1 MENLFYKLYDTI
13 LTEALEI
20 PRHVFKELEDYI
32 VEIAKKIGIN
42 DIKRLTQK
50 SAPPK
55 EFKIDFTGTRWEF
68 LNVMNPRIKM
78 YLSMGRNKT
87 YYSNTDPVGG
97 DKDTIRSGKGYMMI
111 DYRDGLQRIISE
123 ILEHEV
129 AHFVQYS
136 IQANENR
143 KREGGSS
150 GDRFANKKK
159 PLIGGLPNAR
169 HLPKDLTVSGRKIK
183 SGKTWQLHKFGNREP
198 FPTINGIRSWV
209 LNAPDHNT
217 AVRKAKGYMG
227 DKWTKDHKMV
237 AQAREISNKRVEHT
251 HRPIEY
257 YTDMLSLIRVLQ
269 YNYHQEQIVGWESF
283 TKKEYFQKFMSGKH
297 DSLASRKQMDMAYR
311 IFKIFKSLPKPLYQ
325 QVLKRVYNIFVNKD
339 VKKDFDEIKK
349 ILKDTE
355 EAIVK
360 GRTENEIAAIKNPKK
375 PRSVT
380 PIPFD
385 LKIDDFKASPL
396 KEIRLEFIL
405 TDFDDKNYDATE
417 EILSKIGIGETWSQ
431 RMGETIYSIPMSWK
445 SIDLRFRTLAR
456 LINRYELNDEDSGY
470 TFDDEPVMKSNMYT
484 DAAVELFNLIQLEL
498 HYERGNDIP
507 DKLFHHWI
515 KPTEKSKKAFEARE
529 EPRYREKAKPILPK
543 AVAKKIG

>member
-78 YLSMGRNKT
+78 YLSMGRNNT
-87 YYSNTDPVGG
+87 YYSNRDPVGD

-111 DYRDGLQRIISE
+111 DYTDGLQRIISE
-123 ILEHEV
+123 LLEHEL

-169 HLPKDLTVSGRKIK
+169 HLPKDLTVGGRKIK
-183 SGKTWQLHKFGNREP
+183 SGKTWQLHKFGNRVP

-237 AQAREISNKRVEHT
+237 AQDQNHISNKRVEHT

-269 YNYHQEQIVGWESF
+269 YNYHQEQIVGLESY
-283 TKKEYFQKFMSGKH
+283 TKKEYFQKFMSGQH
-297 DSLASRKQMDMAYR
+297 DAFASRKQMDMAYR
-311 IFKIFKSLPKPLYQ
+311 VFKIFKSLPKPLYQ

-360 GRTENEIAAIKNPKK
+360 GKADVKGKRVVK
-375 PRSVT
+375 

-385 LKIDDFKASPL
+385 LKVEDFKAPPL
-396 KEIRLEFIL
+396 IETIYDLIL
-405 TDFDDKNYDATE
+405 TDLDDGNYDGSR
-417 EILSKIGIGETWSQ
+417 EILSQLGIHEKWSEREGEDV
-431 RMGETIYSIPMSWK
+431 YSIPMNWPKINKLFTKLDKMIKEAKTTNEK
-445 SIDLRFRTLAR
+445 SDYYKGDDRVPWSIL
-456 LINRYELNDEDSGY
+456 YE
-470 TFDDEPVMKSNMYT
+470 K
-484 DAAVELFNLIQLEL
+484 AAVELFSLI
-498 HYERGNDIP
+498 HYHLDYETGKRLP
-507 DKLFHHWI
+507 KKLLFHWI
-515 KPTEKSKKAFEARE
+515 EPNEYMTNLLDEKIKD
-529 EPRYREKAKPILPK
+529 PVPIPIKPK